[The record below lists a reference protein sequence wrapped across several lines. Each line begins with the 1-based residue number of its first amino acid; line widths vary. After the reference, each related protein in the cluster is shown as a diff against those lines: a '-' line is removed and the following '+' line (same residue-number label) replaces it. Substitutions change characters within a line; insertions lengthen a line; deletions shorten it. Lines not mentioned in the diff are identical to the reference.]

1 MVRPRGHDLTT
12 YRRILAW
19 TPTLMTVENPPSF
32 MSQLWDLVPTMMVL
46 IGLFVAAWWLRRSFE
61 QGESKVA
68 VRTAL
73 GPMGLES
80 AVGCLVLMWIL
91 PWGFILLVPGIL
103 ILSYLSPA
111 GRAAWAEHRIQ
122 RLTLVVCMTAMVLIA
137 GFVPVSEPVAPEEWG
152 EPLLKENAN
161 APIYP
166 ASEQYTWLMLP
177 EDAGLDVEIVQS
189 ITMRLPYQYGPI
201 GAASSAFD
209 LSELIGMEQGRL
221 RQAIELLDQQT
232 PGPSLDPDE
241 MEMVPISSESKHRY
255 LSTSADV
262 DESVEVRV
270 YELRSLLSSSK
281 EGTRVGE
288 VLCVA
293 TPTFGGE
300 LQMLV
305 VVRPI
310 LHPGLSSDRFAESLV
325 IEWLSSV

>member
-1 MVRPRGHDLTT
+1 MRPRGHDLTT
-12 YRRILAW
+12 YRKNLVC
-19 TPTLMTVENPPSF
+19 TPTLMTVEIPPPT

-46 IGLFVAAWWLRRSFE
+46 LGLFIAVWWSRRSLVE
-61 QGESKVA
+61 GDSKVT
-68 VRTAL
+68 VRAAL

-80 AVGCLVLMWIL
+80 AVACLVLMWIL
-91 PWGFILLVPGIL
+91 PWGFILLMPGVL
-103 ILSYLSPA
+103 LLSYLSSA
-111 GRAAWAEHRIQ
+111 GRAAWGEHRVQ
-122 RLTLVVCMTAMVLIA
+122 RLTLVVCTTTMVLIA
-137 GFVPVSEPVAPEEWG
+137 GFVPVSEPVSPEEWG

-161 APIYP
+161 APMYP

-189 ITMRLPYQYGPI
+189 ITMRLPYQYGPL

-241 MEMVPISSESKHRY
+241 MQMVPISSETKHRY
-255 LSTSADV
+255 LSTSAGV

-270 YELRSLLSSSK
+270 YELRSLLSSSE

-293 TPTFGGE
+293 KPTFGGE

-325 IEWLSSV
+325 IGWLAV

>member
-1 MVRPRGHDLTT
+1 
-12 YRRILAW
+12 
-19 TPTLMTVENPPSF
+19 MTVENPPPL

-46 IGLFVAAWWLRRSFE
+46 IGLFIAVWWLRRSTE
-61 QGESKVA
+61 EGESKVA
-68 VRTAL
+68 VRTVL

-111 GRAAWAEHRIQ
+111 GRVAWGEHRVQ

-137 GFVPVSEPVAPEEWG
+137 GFVPVSEPVAPKEWG

-189 ITMRLPYQYGPI
+189 ITMRLPYQYGPL

-270 YELRSLLSSSK
+270 YELRSLLSSSE

-325 IEWLSSV
+325 IEWLAV

>member
-1 MVRPRGHDLTT
+1 MVRPRGHDLTN

-19 TPTLMTVENPPSF
+19 TPTLMTVENPPPI

-46 IGLFVAAWWLRRSFE
+46 IGLFIAVWWLRRSVE
-61 QGESKVA
+61 EGESKVA

-111 GRAAWAEHRIQ
+111 GRAAWREHRVQ

-189 ITMRLPYQYGPI
+189 ITMRLPYQYGPV

-270 YELRSLLSSSK
+270 YELRSLLSSSE

-293 TPTFGGE
+293 TTTFGGE

-325 IEWLSSV
+325 IEWLAV

>member
-1 MVRPRGHDLTT
+1 
-12 YRRILAW
+12 
-19 TPTLMTVENPPSF
+19 

-262 DESVEVRV
+262 DKSVEVRV

-325 IEWLSSV
+325 IEWLAV

>member
-19 TPTLMTVENPPSF
+19 TPTLMTVENPPPF

-68 VRTAL
+68 LRTAL

-262 DESVEVRV
+262 DKSVEVRV

-325 IEWLSSV
+325 IEWLAV

>member
-1 MVRPRGHDLTT
+1 
-12 YRRILAW
+12 
-19 TPTLMTVENPPSF
+19 MTVENPPSF

>member
-1 MVRPRGHDLTT
+1 
-12 YRRILAW
+12 
-19 TPTLMTVENPPSF
+19 